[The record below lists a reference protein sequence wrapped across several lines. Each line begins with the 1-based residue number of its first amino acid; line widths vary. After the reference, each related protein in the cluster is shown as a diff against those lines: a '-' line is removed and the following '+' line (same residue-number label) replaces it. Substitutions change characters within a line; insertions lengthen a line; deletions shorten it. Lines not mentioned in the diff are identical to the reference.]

1 MRKTETCELTVSC
14 LLKDGDRYLLQDRIK
29 KDWQGFTFPGGHI
42 EPGESI
48 VDAVVR
54 EMKEETGLT
63 VHDPKLCG
71 VKQFPIDHNDYSS
84 GRYIVFLFAATKY
97 SGELVSS
104 DEGKMYWVSKDELG
118 TVNLVSDFF
127 DLLPVI
133 EDENLSEFQY
143 LVDGN
148 NWNIVI
154 K

>member
-29 KDWQGFTFPGGHI
+29 KDWQGFTLPGGHI

-71 VKQFPIDHNDYSS
+71 VKQFPIDHNDYRS

-143 LVDGN
+143 LVDGDD
-148 NWNIVI
+148 WNIVI
-154 K
+154 R

>member
-29 KDWQGFTFPGGHI
+29 KDWQGFTLPGGHI

-71 VKQFPIDHNDYSS
+71 VKQFPIDHNDYRS